1 MFPCILC
8 ASYFKKKTRSL
19 AYLNHPQSLSHSRQC
34 RYASL
39 LKRFSVDPVI
49 GTMRHEWREDCRT
62 DTLPPRRYERS
73 WLPRFDVVHELPTT
87 QFEPATENL
96 QETSLFDATATAVSE
111 TVMPARALPSC
122 GTDAG
127 YRGAGSEEL
136 RTCSADVETPL
147 CVCAD
152 LGGHRR
158 ASWDNEASDDPS

>member
-1 MFPCILC
+1 M
-8 ASYFKKKTRSL
+8 
-19 AYLNHPQSLSHSRQC
+19 
-34 RYASL
+34 
-39 LKRFSVDPVI
+39 
-49 GTMRHEWREDCRT
+49 
-62 DTLPPRRYERS
+62 
-73 WLPRFDVVHELPTT
+73 HELPTT

-158 ASWDNEASDDPS
+158 TSWANETSDDPS